1 MKTSKLFF
9 LVLFPLLLS
18 SCGNEPAPTPTP
30 TPGYIPVTSITTMEP
45 EFTLE
50 IGEEHELQYE
60 IKPENATYKSVITST
75 LSTNIALEGTTVTAL
90 SAGEATVV
98 LETVDGGYTLIYT
111 VTVNDDEPVLQ
122 EIEVNDEYK
131 SVYFVGEEFDTTDL
145 KVMAIYD
152 EGEPV
157 DVTSECEFTGFDSSE
172 VGIITITAT
181 YKDKSAD
188 FEVAIEEKNPTKG
201 VVTFR
206 LGSKASET
214 PKGYF
219 LSFNHDNEYFTNSA
233 KVLNNDLKELSYGAA
248 LCNVT
253 AKSGEY
259 FYTAMGYED
268 YLSEGYDEESLDKVS
283 YSIAHK
289 NIGDYDLV
297 ALSIRG
303 QNYGTEWANNFV
315 IGKEGNHKGFDE
327 CANKIY
333 DILKEY
339 ISNHST
345 SNFKL
350 WVNGY
355 SRGAGIA
362 NVLAS
367 KLLKERNEIEIS
379 QDNLFVYTYEAP
391 KALTLENAV
400 AYENVFNF
408 VTEKDFITNLAPS
421 KYELYRC
428 GVDISI
434 DEGKDIDECFAKFD
448 PEVTLPKF
456 TPVTS
461 EESSSFY
468 YASEEELVDKLMDVL
483 VEDVKLDV
491 EHKIST
497 RELYADTFEE
507 EIAYFFEVFM
517 SLDDDT
523 LADIVAKALAL
534 KMSDIFGMIT
544 TKSGIYDFIAP
555 ILSEHEYPYD
565 EEKLTA
571 TCDAARDLIQSKV
584 SFLISNFADL
594 STMSIKQSR
603 VDSVMRCA
611 YIHYPEVIYSLVA
624 DL

>member
-1 MKTSKLFF
+1 MKHSKLFY
-9 LVLFPLLLS
+9 LALFPLLLT
-18 SCGNEPAPTPTP
+18 SCGNEPTPTPTP

-75 LSTNIALEGTTVTAL
+75 SSTNIALEGTTVTAL
-90 SAGEATVV
+90 SSGEATIV

-122 EIEVNDEYK
+122 EIEITGDYK
-131 SVYFVGEEFDTTDL
+131 PVYFVGEEFDPTDL
-145 KVMAIYD
+145 VVMAIYD

-157 DVTSECEFTGFDSSE
+157 DVTSECEFSGFDSSE

-201 VVTFR
+201 VVTFK

-233 KVLNNDLKELSYGAA
+233 KVLNNDLKKLSYGVA
-248 LCNVT
+248 LCNLT

-268 YLSEGYDEESLDKVS
+268 YLSEGYDEESFDKVS

-303 QNYGTEWANNFV
+303 QGYGTEWANNFI

-333 DILKEY
+333 DTLKEY
-339 ISNHST
+339 ISSYST

-350 WVNGY
+350 WVSGY
-355 SRGAGIA
+355 SRGGAIA

-391 KALTLENAV
+391 NALTLENAV
-400 AYENVFNF
+400 KYENVFNF
-408 VTEKDFITNLAPS
+408 ITEKDFVPNVAPS

-456 TPVTS
+456 TPVS
-461 EESSSFY
+461 PEESSGFN

-483 VEDVKLDV
+483 VEDVELDV
-491 EHKIST
+491 KHKIST
-497 RELYADTFEE
+497 RELYADTFED

-517 SLDDDT
+517 SLDDET
-523 LADIVAKALAL
+523 YSDIIAKAKALD
-534 KMSDIFGMIT
+534 MSKIFTMIT
-544 TKSGIYDFIAP
+544 TESGIYNFIEP
-555 ILSEHEYPYD
+555 ILREHEFPYD
-565 EEKLTA
+565 EAKLTA
-571 TCDAARDLIQSKV
+571 TCDAARDLIQSKA
-584 SFLISNFADL
+584 SFFISNFVDF
-594 STMSIKQSR
+594 SSMSLKQNR
-603 VDSVMRCA
+603 IDSVMRCA
-611 YIHYPEVIYSLVA
+611 YIHFPEVIYSLVA